1 MTKLRREAINDLFN
15 DYNSTT
21 INPGLWLQKG
31 LKETTGENGDN
42 AKTNHLKELVDFTCE
57 LYPKAF
63 NRWFDLT
70 SDEHRFSQTVMTLEN
85 RLLIGL
91 TGNGALETGCSLSH
105 NYGMPYI
112 PGSSIKGVVRA
123 WAEQHLDGEELKQEI
138 AKFFGTRNSD
148 DVKRG
153 SGFVTFHDAWWIP
166 FDKDKAKPEPK
177 PFVLDV
183 VTTHHQDYYNGKKDK
198 DNNYLPPSDKDS
210 PIPNHLLAVQGSF
223 LFVLEGAPEHVE
235 LCQKMLVQ
243 ALQDNG
249 IGAKTAAG
257 YGYMRVNDKLY
268 HELQQEAEKR
278 LPPEVREKRK
288 QEAIQRQQQA
298 ENAKTVDQVCS
309 ELNNDYEHNKGSE
322 VYIQKLEERIDYVI
336 QTWSVE
342 DRFSLAKCLNDIG
355 YIPKN
360 KKNKN
365 HEIRK
370 ERLKQ
375 LRGEK

>member
-1 MTKLRREAINDLFN
+1 MTELRRDAINDLLN
-15 DYNSTT
+15 DCKSKT
-21 INPGLWLQKG
+21 INPSLWLQKG

-42 AKTNHLKELVDFTCE
+42 AKTNHLKELVDFKSD
-57 LYPKAF
+57 LYPQAF

-70 SDEHRFSQTVMTLEN
+70 SDGDRFSQNVMTLEN

-123 WAEQHLDGEELKQEI
+123 WAERNLKDDYPDEI
-138 AKFFGTRNSD
+138 VDLFGTRDSD
-148 DVKRG
+148 DMNHV
-153 SGFVTFHDAWWIP
+153 SGLVTFHDAWWVP
-166 FDKDKAKPEPK
+166 FSKGTPELK

-198 DNNYLPPSDKDS
+198 DGKHLSASDKDS
-210 PIPNHLLAVQGSF
+210 PIPNHQLAVHGSF
-223 LFVLEGAPEHVE
+223 LFVIEGVSEHVE
-235 LCQKMLVQ
+235 LCQKMLAQ

-249 IGAKTAAG
+249 IGAKTASG
-257 YGYMRVNDKLY
+257 YGHMGFNHKLY

-278 LPPEVREKRK
+278 LPPEVREKRQ
-288 QEAIQRQQQA
+288 QEAIRRQQQA
-298 ENAKTVDQVCS
+298 ENAKAVEQVCS
-309 ELNNDYEHNKGSE
+309 ELKSDYEKKRGSE
-322 VYIQKLEERIDYVI
+322 DYIQKLEERIDYAI
-336 QTWSVE
+336 QNWSVD
-342 DRFSLAKCLNDIG
+342 DRLSLAKCLNDLG

-370 ERLKQ
+370 DRLQQ
-375 LRGEK
+375 LRGQ

>member
-57 LYPKAF
+57 IYPKAF
-63 NRWFDLT
+63 NRWFYLT
-70 SDEHRFSQTVMTLEN
+70 SDEHRFSQTVMTLDN

-105 NYGMPYI
+105 NYGMPCI
-112 PGSSIKGVVRA
+112 PGSSVKGAVRA
-123 WAEQHLDGEELKQEI
+123 WVEQNFKDNHPDEI
-138 AKFFGTRNSD
+138 AELFGTRDSD
-148 DVKRG
+148 DIDRV
-153 SGFVTFHDAWWIP
+153 SGLVTFHDAWWIP

-198 DNNYLPPSDKDS
+198 DNNHLPPSDKDS

-235 LCQKMLVQ
+235 LCQKMLAQ

-257 YGYMRVNDKLY
+257 YGYCKNNREFLIFLIDKSLN
-268 HELQQEAEKR
+268 HPCLS
-278 LPPEVREKRK
+278 PEIRAKKEEQKRK
-288 QEAIQRQQQA
+288 VKE
-298 ENAKTVDQVCS
+298 
-309 ELNNDYEHNKGSE
+309 
-322 VYIQKLEERIDYVI
+322 
-336 QTWSVE
+336 
-342 DRFSLAKCLNDIG
+342 
-355 YIPKN
+355 
-360 KKNKN
+360 
-365 HEIRK
+365 EIREDEIK
-370 ERLKQ
+370 NYTEKQ
-375 LRGEK
+375 LATMFSKDLNKTKKRDDIQWLIAMIIKHHGEIIDSWKNETKKSSVNRWKAYQFLVKDQQ

>member
-1 MTKLRREAINDLFN
+1 MTELRREAINDLLN
-15 DYNSTT
+15 DCKSTT
-21 INPGLWLQKG
+21 INPSLWLQKG
-31 LKETTGENGDN
+31 LKKTTEENGDN
-42 AKTNHLKELVDFTCE
+42 AKTKHLKELVDFKCD

-70 SDEHRFSQTVMTLEN
+70 SDENRFSQSVMTLEN

-112 PGSSIKGVVRA
+112 PGSSVKGVVRA
-123 WAEQHLDGEELKQEI
+123 WATKYLPNSNAALEAL
-138 AKFFGTRNSD
+138 FGTYDSEQTNREAAS
-148 DVKRG
+148 
-153 SGFVTFHDAWWIP
+153 VTFHDAWWIP
-166 FDKDKAKPEPK
+166 QGNNK
-177 PFVLDV
+177 PFILDI
-183 VTTHHQDYYNGKKDK
+183 VTTHHQDYYNGKVD
-198 DNNYLPPSDKDS
+198 LPSDKDS
-210 PIPNHLLAVQGSF
+210 PIPNHMLAVQGSF
-223 LFVLEGAPEHVE
+223 LFVIEGAPEHVD
-235 LCQKMLVQ
+235 LCQKMLTQ

-257 YGYMRVNDKLY
+257 YGYMNFNNKLC
-268 HELQQEAEKR
+268 HALQKEAEKR
-278 LPPEVREKRK
+278 LPPEVREKREK
-288 QEAIQRQQQA
+288 EAIQRQQQV
-298 ENAKTVDQVCS
+298 ENAKTVEQVCS
-309 ELNNDYEHNKGSE
+309 ELKKDYKENSSNE
-322 VYIQKLEERIDYVI
+322 AYRQKLEERIDYII
-336 QTWSVE
+336 QNWLEE
-342 DRFSLAKCLNDIG
+342 DRLSLAKCLNDIG